1 MRNKEVFKKTQHMM
15 IDDVN
20 TKYDQK
26 EPKKEKVDESRFG
39 WWWCAPRR
47 GKTLPACL
55 PGRVSC
61 TIKCCYTREIVLM
74 AFYTCVFCFALYVD
88 AFDNEVLLSYWLA
101 EVCFFPFVFFCSF
114 DYFRSIV
121 VVNCVVVFTFSQTAH
136 NNQRILF
143 YMFA

>member
-1 MRNKEVFKKTQHMM
+1 MM

-47 GKTLPACL
+47 GKTLPA
-55 PGRVSC
+55 G
-61 TIKCCYTREIVLM
+61 KGIVHDKMLLHERNSPDGIL
-74 AFYTCVFCFALYVD
+74 YFCFFFALYVD

>member
-1 MRNKEVFKKTQHMM
+1 MRNKEVLKKTQHMM

-55 PGRVSC
+55 PAGKGIVHDKMLLHERNSPDGILYLCFLLC
-61 TIKCCYTREIVLM
+61 TLTHLTTKYYYLTG
-74 AFYTCVFCFALYVD
+74 
-88 AFDNEVLLSYWLA
+88 
-101 EVCFFPFVFFCSF
+101 
-114 DYFRSIV
+114 
-121 VVNCVVVFTFSQTAH
+121 
-136 NNQRILF
+136 
-143 YMFA
+143 

>member
-1 MRNKEVFKKTQHMM
+1 MM

-39 WWWCAPRR
+39 CCAPRR

-74 AFYTCVFCFALYVD
+74 AFYTCVFALLCTLTHLTTKYYY
-88 AFDNEVLLSYWLA
+88 L
-101 EVCFFPFVFFCSF
+101 
-114 DYFRSIV
+114 
-121 VVNCVVVFTFSQTAH
+121 TG
-136 NNQRILF
+136 
-143 YMFA
+143 